1 MVHISQTRYS
11 AKISTHDSR
20 VLVNAL
26 NDNFFVPQNRYYLAD
41 AGYTLTKSFLTPY
54 RGTRYHLR
62 EQARAQLRPQ
72 TKEEL
77 FNLRHAA
84 LRNVVERVFGLL
96 KMKYPI
102 LRRPSDYSVPVQNN
116 LIFSIACLHNYIIF
130 HGPPQSEDDE
140 RIQNEVELHD
150 DTQHVPDNENN
161 DDRLMNSFRTRMA
174 TEMWNQYRQV
184 VGGPN
189 MQ

>member
-1 MVHISQTRYS
+1 MAISYVCVGCEG
-11 AKISTHDSR
+11 STHDSR
-20 VLVNAL
+20 VVVNAL
-26 NDNFFVPQNRYYLAD
+26 NDNFFVPKNRYYLAD
-41 AGYTLTKSFLTPY
+41 AGYTLTKSFLIPY
-54 RGTRYHLR
+54 CGTWYHLR

-116 LIFSIACLHNYIIF
+116 LIFLIACLHNYIIF
-130 HGPPQSEDDE
+130 HGPPQSKDNE

-161 DDRLMNSFRTRMA
+161 DDCLMNSFRTRMA
-174 TEMWNQYRQV
+174 TEMWNQSQQV
-184 VGGPN
+184 VRGPN